1 MLENPRFPWCFTT
14 PRLFGWLVVALVLLA
29 FLAWLAPQ
37 QLPVVA
43 YKLSL
48 VTLAVVL
55 AYWLDRA
62 LFPYQRPHGL
72 KGMVAVIASCRRAL
86 IVLACVLG
94 LTLGL

>member
-1 MLENPRFPWCFTT
+1 MPESPRFPFCFTA
-14 PRLFGWLVVALVLLA
+14 PRLFGWGLTALLLVMA
-29 FLAWLAPQ
+29 LAWLAPQ

-43 YKLSL
+43 YKLTL

-62 LFPYQRPHGL
+62 LFPYQRPHKLEGW
-72 KGMVAVIASCRRAL
+72 VAVFASCRRAL